1 MAIVYLCLGSNSGDR
16 LKFIEQA
23 VSFLNLA
30 ENIKIVR
37 TTALYE
43 TEPWGIKNQNWFLN
57 MIVEIKTNLKA
68 QDLLLKCLNIE
79 KTLGRN
85 REKEQKWGERPIDI
99 DIIFYDKEIINTEIL
114 TVPHPRMHER
124 AFVLVPLLE
133 LIPDFIHPVLH
144 KSVSELYDDLQEV
157 ENVMLYGTRGMLDE

>member
-1 MAIVYLCLGSNSGDR
+1 MTIVYLCLGSNSGDR